1 MPITPPSSH
10 WAAVTSC
17 LDSTQRQIFN
27 VVKFKG
33 IHKYAWKYEYYGGK
47 DATTNPV
54 RKFNIGFVN
63 HGVDGRGD
71 VKSSPPSSRWLSF
84 TSFFVVSLRS
94 QVETQQIQGKFPQK
108 ADLPNKAVLFKKCVS
123 KLYAPVLQQ
132 IFWWSKTKFDLKTLT
147 FLKEARWKSMNL
159 AIDVQYST
167 SKWIP
172 SKGLPTLSKLLK
184 VLPKNSRKSNQH
196 PKNTPP
202 KKSNKHKSLKR
213 TSPSLYAPRVGP
225 WKIDSNSAKSARAYG
240 HLMSSYHP

>member
-33 IHKYAWKYEYYGGK
+33 IHKYGWKYEYYGGK
-47 DATTNPV
+47 DPQQTRLENSTSGLYITVLMEGEMSNP
-54 RKFNIGFVN
+54 RHNHRGGFLS
-63 HGVDGRGD
+63 RAFL
-71 VKSSPPSSRWLSF
+71 SSPCDPRSRPSRSRGNFHKNWPSKQSWRL
-84 TSFFVVSLRS
+84 
-94 QVETQQIQGKFPQK
+94 
-108 ADLPNKAVLFKKCVS
+108 KKCVS
-123 KLYAPVLQQ
+123 NSYAPVLQQ
-132 IFWWSKTKFDLKTLT
+132 FFLWSKTKFDLKTLT

-184 VLPKNSRKSNQH
+184 VLPKNSRKSSRNTQKI
-196 PKNTPP
+196 PPQKNPQAQVSEEDFSVSVCSTGWT
-202 KKSNKHKSLKR
+202 LEDR
-213 TSPSLYAPRVGP
+213 LQ
-225 WKIDSNSAKSARAYG
+225 
-240 HLMSSYHP
+240 